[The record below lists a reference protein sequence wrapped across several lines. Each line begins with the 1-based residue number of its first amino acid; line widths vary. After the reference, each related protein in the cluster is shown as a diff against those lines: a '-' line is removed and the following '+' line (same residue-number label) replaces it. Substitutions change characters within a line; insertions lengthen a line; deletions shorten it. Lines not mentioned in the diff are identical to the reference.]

1 MRMEHSDENKIK
13 SREKKGSKLRRHS
26 ISCAPTITLLNR
38 TGLFFSASIN
48 EDAEKPPICEGILLP
63 N

>member
-26 ISCAPTITLLNR
+26 NSCVPTITLLNR
-38 TGLFFSASIN
+38 TGLFFSVSIN
-48 EDAEKPPICEGILLP
+48 EDAEKPLICEGVLLS